1 MKLLE
6 DLKWRYATKKF
17 DHNIEVSPEEID
29 VIKQSIQLAATS
41 YGLQLFKVI
50 DVKNKSIREKLLPA
64 SWNQKQVIEASHLF
78 VFCNYIDVEDI
89 NIDAYMKLKAEIQ
102 SLKIEDLKGY
112 AGFIKDTLSAISQ
125 EKKQVWMAKQT
136 YIALANA
143 MTACAALKID
153 STPMEGFS
161 PKSYSDILNL
171 ESKGLQASLV
181 LAVGYRSEEDKTQ
194 YSKKVRK
201 PIKDL
206 FETI

>member
-50 DVKNKSIREKLLPA
+50 EVKNKSIREKLLPA

-102 SLKIEDLKGY
+102 SLRVQMRDK
-112 AGFIKDTLSAISQ
+112 
-125 EKKQVWMAKQT
+125 
-136 YIALANA
+136 
-143 MTACAALKID
+143 
-153 STPMEGFS
+153 
-161 PKSYSDILNL
+161 
-171 ESKGLQASLV
+171 ESKG
-181 LAVGYRSEEDKTQ
+181 ED
-194 YSKKVRK
+194 
-201 PIKDL
+201 PIKEL
-206 FETI
+206 AKITVLRKKLNEI

>member
-1 MKLLE
+1 MNLYNNEFINLYMKLLE

-143 MTACAALKID
+143 MTACAALK
-153 STPMEGFS
+153 
-161 PKSYSDILNL
+161 
-171 ESKGLQASLV
+171 
-181 LAVGYRSEEDKTQ
+181 
-194 YSKKVRK
+194 
-201 PIKDL
+201 
-206 FETI
+206 

>member
-17 DHNIEVSPEEID
+17 DHNKEVSPEEID
-29 VIKQSIQLAATS
+29 VIKKSIQLAATS

-50 DVKNKSIREKLLPA
+50 EVKNKSIREKLLPA

-78 VFCNYIDVEDI
+78 VFCNYIDVEDN

-136 YIALANA
+136 YIALTNA

-181 LAVGYRSEEDKTQ
+181 LAIGYRSEEDKTQ

-206 FETI
+206 FETV

>member
-1 MKLLE
+1 M
-6 DLKWRYATKKF
+6 
-17 DHNIEVSPEEID
+17 SPEEID

-161 PKSYSDILNL
+161 PNL
-171 ESKGLQASLV
+171 IV
-181 LAVGYRSEEDKTQ
+181 
-194 YSKKVRK
+194 
-201 PIKDL
+201 IH
-206 FETI
+206 

>member
-17 DHNIEVSPEEID
+17 DHKKEVGTEEINI
-29 VIKQSIQLAATS
+29 IKQSIQLAATS

-50 DVKNKSIREKLLPA
+50 EVKDKAIRQKLLPA
-64 SWNQKQVIEASHLF
+64 SWNQKQVTEASHLF
-78 VFCNYIDVEDI
+78 VFCNYVDVEDI
-89 NIDAYMKLKAEIQ
+89 NVDAYMQLKADIQ
-102 SLKIEDLKGY
+102 GLKIEDLKGY
-112 AGFIKDTLSAISQ
+112 ADFIKETLSAISI

-136 YIALANA
+136 YIALTNA

-171 ESKGLQASLV
+171 ESKGLQASIV
-181 LAVGYRSEEDKTQ
+181 LAIGYRSEEDKTQ

-201 PIKDL
+201 PIKEL

>member
-89 NIDAYMKLKAEIQ
+89 NIDAYMRLKAEIQ

-136 YIALANA
+136 YIALTNA

-181 LAVGYRSEEDKTQ
+181 LAIGYRSEEDKTQ

>member
-78 VFCNYIDVEDI
+78 VFCNYMDVEDI

-181 LAVGYRSEEDKTQ
+181 LAIGYRSEEDKTQ

>member
-1 MKLLE
+1 MKLIE

-17 DHNIEVSPEEID
+17 DHNKEVSPEEID

-50 DVKNKSIREKLLPA
+50 EVKNKSIREKLLPA

-89 NIDAYMKLKAEIQ
+89 NIDVYMKLKAEIQ
-102 SLKIEDLKGY
+102 SLKVEDLKGY

-181 LAVGYRSEEDKTQ
+181 LAIGYRSEEDKTQ

>member
-1 MKLLE
+1 
-6 DLKWRYATKKF
+6 
-17 DHNIEVSPEEID
+17 
-29 VIKQSIQLAATS
+29 
-41 YGLQLFKVI
+41 
-50 DVKNKSIREKLLPA
+50 
-64 SWNQKQVIEASHLF
+64 
-78 VFCNYIDVEDI
+78 
-89 NIDAYMKLKAEIQ
+89 
-102 SLKIEDLKGY
+102 
-112 AGFIKDTLSAISQ
+112 
-125 EKKQVWMAKQT
+125 MAKQT

-181 LAVGYRSEEDKTQ
+181 LAIGYRSEEDKTQ

>member
-1 MKLLE
+1 MKLIE

-17 DHNIEVSPEEID
+17 DSNKEVSPEEID

-50 DVKNKSIREKLLPA
+50 EVENKSIREKLLPA
-64 SWNQKQVIEASHLF
+64 SWNQKQVTEASHLF
-78 VFCNYIDVEDI
+78 VFCNYIDAKDI
-89 NIDAYMKLKAEIQ
+89 NIDAYMRLKAEIQ

-112 AGFIKDTLSAISQ
+112 ADFIKDTLSAISQ

-136 YIALANA
+136 YIALTNA

-181 LAVGYRSEEDKTQ
+181 LAIGYRSEEDKTQ
-194 YSKKVRK
+194 YSKKIRK

>member
-181 LAVGYRSEEDKTQ
+181 LAIGYRSEEDKTQ

>member
-1 MKLLE
+1 MKLIE

-17 DHNIEVSPEEID
+17 DHNKEVSPEKID

-50 DVKNKSIREKLLPA
+50 EVKNKSIREKLLPA

-89 NIDAYMKLKAEIQ
+89 NIDVYMKLKAEIQ

-181 LAVGYRSEEDKTQ
+181 LAIGYRSEEDKTQ

>member
-17 DHNIEVSPEEID
+17 DHKKEVGTEEINI
-29 VIKQSIQLAATS
+29 IKQSIQLAATS

-50 DVKNKSIREKLLPA
+50 EVKDKAIRQKLLPA
-64 SWNQKQVIEASHLF
+64 SWNQKQVTEASHLF
-78 VFCNYIDVEDI
+78 VFCNYVDVEDI
-89 NIDAYMKLKAEIQ
+89 NVDAYMQLKADIQ
-102 SLKIEDLKGY
+102 GLKIEDLKGY
-112 AGFIKDTLSAISQ
+112 ANFIKETLSAISI

-136 YIALANA
+136 YIALTNA

-171 ESKGLQASLV
+171 ESKGLQASVV
-181 LAVGYRSEEDKTQ
+181 LAIGYRSEEDKTQ

-201 PIKDL
+201 PIKEL

>member
-1 MKLLE
+1 MKLIE

-17 DHNIEVSPEEID
+17 DHDKEVSPEEIEL
-29 VIKQSIQLAATS
+29 IKQSIQLAATS

-50 DVKNKSIREKLLPA
+50 EVKNKSIREKLLPA

-89 NIDAYMKLKAEIQ
+89 NIDVYMKLKAEIQ

-181 LAVGYRSEEDKTQ
+181 LAIGYRSEEDKTQ

>member
-50 DVKNKSIREKLLPA
+50 DVKNKLIREKLLPA

-89 NIDAYMKLKAEIQ
+89 NIDAYMRLKAEIQ
-102 SLKIEDLKGY
+102 SLKIDDLKGY

-181 LAVGYRSEEDKTQ
+181 LAIGYRSEEDKTQ

>member
-6 DLKWRYATKKF
+6 DLRWRYATKKF

-89 NIDAYMKLKAEIQ
+89 NIDAYMRLKAEIQ
-102 SLKIEDLKGY
+102 SLKIDDLKGY

-181 LAVGYRSEEDKTQ
+181 LAIGYRSEEDKTQ

>member
-6 DLKWRYATKKF
+6 YLKWRYATKKF

-181 LAVGYRSEEDKTQ
+181 LAIGYRSEEDKTQ

>member
-17 DHNIEVSPEEID
+17 DHKKEVGTEEINI
-29 VIKQSIQLAATS
+29 IKQSIQLAATS

-50 DVKNKSIREKLLPA
+50 EVKDKAIRQKLLPA
-64 SWNQKQVIEASHLF
+64 TWNQKQVTEASHLF

-89 NIDAYMKLKAEIQ
+89 NIDAYMQLKADIQ
-102 SLKIEDLKGY
+102 GLKIEDLKGY
-112 AGFIKDTLSAISQ
+112 ADFIKETLSAISI

-136 YIALANA
+136 YIALTNA

-171 ESKGLQASLV
+171 ESKGLQASV
-181 LAVGYRSEEDKTQ
+181 ALAIGYRSEEDKTQ

-201 PIKDL
+201 PIKEL

>member
-17 DHNIEVSPEEID
+17 DHKKEVGTEEINI
-29 VIKQSIQLAATS
+29 IKQSIQLAATS

-50 DVKNKSIREKLLPA
+50 EVKDKAIRQKLLPA
-64 SWNQKQVIEASHLF
+64 SWNQKQVTEASHLF
-78 VFCNYIDVEDI
+78 VFCNYVDVEDI
-89 NIDAYMKLKAEIQ
+89 NVDAYMQLKADIQ
-102 SLKIEDLKGY
+102 GLKIEDLKGY
-112 AGFIKDTLSAISQ
+112 ADFIKETLSAISI

-136 YIALANA
+136 YIALTNA

-171 ESKGLQASLV
+171 ESKGLQASVV
-181 LAVGYRSEEDKTQ
+181 LAIGYRSEEDKTQ

-201 PIKDL
+201 PIKEL

>member
-17 DHNIEVSPEEID
+17 DHKKEVGTEEINI
-29 VIKQSIQLAATS
+29 IKQSIQLAATS

-50 DVKNKSIREKLLPA
+50 EVKDKAIRQKLLPA
-64 SWNQKQVIEASHLF
+64 SWNQKQVTEASHLF
-78 VFCNYIDVEDI
+78 VFCNYVDVEDI
-89 NIDAYMKLKAEIQ
+89 NVDAYMQLKADIQ
-102 SLKIEDLKGY
+102 GLKIEDLKGY
-112 AGFIKDTLSAISQ
+112 ADFIKETLSAISI

-136 YIALANA
+136 YIALTNA
-143 MTACAALKID
+143 MTACAVLKID

-171 ESKGLQASLV
+171 ESKGLQASVV
-181 LAVGYRSEEDKTQ
+181 LAIGYRSEEDKTQ

-201 PIKDL
+201 PIKEL

>member
-17 DHNIEVSPEEID
+17 DHNIEVSTEKID
-29 VIKQSIQLAATS
+29 IIKQSIQLAATS

-78 VFCNYIDVEDI
+78 VFCNYMDVEDI

-181 LAVGYRSEEDKTQ
+181 LAIGYRSEEDKTQ

>member
-89 NIDAYMKLKAEIQ
+89 NIDAYMRLKAEIQ
-102 SLKIEDLKGY
+102 SLKIDDLKGY

-181 LAVGYRSEEDKTQ
+181 LAIGYRSEEDKTQ

>member
-1 MKLLE
+1 MKLIE

-17 DHNIEVSPEEID
+17 DHNKEVSPEKID

-50 DVKNKSIREKLLPA
+50 EVKNKSIREKLLPA

-89 NIDAYMKLKAEIQ
+89 NIDVYMKLKAEIQ
-102 SLKIEDLKGY
+102 SLKVEDLKGY

-181 LAVGYRSEEDKTQ
+181 LAIGYRSEEDKTQ

>member
-1 MKLLE
+1 MKLIE

-17 DHNIEVSPEEID
+17 DHNKEVSPEEID

-50 DVKNKSIREKLLPA
+50 EVKNKSIREKLLPA

-89 NIDAYMKLKAEIQ
+89 NIDVYMKLKAEIQ

-181 LAVGYRSEEDKTQ
+181 LAIGYRSEEDKTQ